1 MHSGEEAA
9 APLPGGSPDGTRQ
22 FSSKEKWLA
31 PGYFLVYLGYL
42 FWHGEGELGHWG
54 TMVLLPFLLVFLL
67 NRGEGGTVSTA
78 LASFG
83 LRRGNLRRGLLV
95 TLALGV
101 ALGLVQVFLSRSG
114 PAVMEAFRS
123 GTALYLLPLAFVL
136 MLAMAG
142 FTEEF
147 FFRGF
152 LQTRLEDLLRSRTGG
167 LLVTSVLF
175 GVYHLPYAYFNP
187 NWPSAGDWGA
197 AWSSALG
204 QGIPAGLI
212 LGGLYLYSRRNL
224 LACIILHALVDTFP
238 AVGLIKFG
246 EG

>member
-1 MHSGEEAA
+1 MHLGEEAVA
-9 APLPGGSPDGTRQ
+9 SVSGGRLDGTGG

-67 NRGEGGTVSTA
+67 NRGEGGTFSST
-78 LASFG
+78 LGSFG
-83 LRRGNLRRGLLV
+83 LRKGNLRRGLLV
-95 TLALGV
+95 TLVLGV
-101 ALGLVQVFLSRSG
+101 GLGLVQVFLSRSG
-114 PAVMEAFRS
+114 PAVIEAFRN

-136 MLAMAG
+136 MLVMAG

-152 LQTRLEDLLRSRTGG
+152 LQTRLEGLLRSRAAG

-197 AWSSALG
+197 AWASALG
-204 QGIPAGLI
+204 QGIPGGLI

-224 LACIILHALVDTFP
+224 LACILLHALVDTFP

-246 EG
+246 GG